1 MSAYLIFTRD
11 KTLDEHE
18 LATYSKDVLATLAG
32 HEVKVLAFYGSHE
45 DLEGASTEGTVILE
59 FPSIEAAKA
68 WYNGSPYREVREH
81 RFKGATYRVILVEG
95 VRSQSA
101 QTRHWVEFA
110 EQYNYAEQTV
120 GHCLDLN
127 VITLAGDINY

>member
-1 MSAYLIFTRD
+1 MTSNSNHSKNTYLIFTRE
-11 KTLDEHE
+11 KTLDQREM
-18 LATYSKDVLATLAG
+18 AAYSKDAPATLTG
-32 HEVKVLAFYGSHE
+32 HEVEVLAFYSSHE
-45 DLEGASTEGTVILE
+45 DLEGASTEGTEILE

-101 QTRHWVEFA
+101 QARHWVEFA
-110 EQYNYAEQTV
+110 GA
-120 GHCLDLN
+120 
-127 VITLAGDINY
+127 I